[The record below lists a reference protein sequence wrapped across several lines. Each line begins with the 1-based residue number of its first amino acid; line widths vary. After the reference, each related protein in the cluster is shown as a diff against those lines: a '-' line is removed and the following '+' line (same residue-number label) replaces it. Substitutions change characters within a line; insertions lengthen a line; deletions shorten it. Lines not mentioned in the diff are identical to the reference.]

1 MPPTVTP
8 TLDIKITKSALE
20 HLKNLAGEQTKESWL
35 RMSVRQGG
43 CAGMTYVMSF
53 DDPDHTI
60 PGDKVYDFEGLK
72 VVCDPMSLSC
82 IDGLVVDY
90 NASIVGIGGEFQFI
104 NPKAI
109 DTCCCG
115 QSFATAIA

>member
-1 MPPTVTP
+1 MSLTITQE
-8 TLDIKITKSALE
+8 IKITKSALE
-20 HLKNLAGEQTKESWL
+20 HLKDIAQKQPKESWL

-43 CAGMTYVMSF
+43 CSGMTYVMSF
-53 DDPDHTI
+53 DDPDHVI
-60 PGDKVYDFEGLK
+60 AGDSVYQFEGLK

-82 IDGLVVDY
+82 LDGLVVDY
-90 NASIVGIGGEFQFI
+90 NPSIVGIGGEFQFI

-115 QSFATAIA
+115 QSFATSVV

>member
-1 MPPTVTP
+1 MPPTITP

-20 HLKNLAGEQTKESWL
+20 HLKNLAGEQTQESWL

-60 PGDKVYDFEGLK
+60 QGDKVYDFEGLK

-90 NASIVGIGGEFQFI
+90 NPSIVGIGGEFQFI

-115 QSFATAIA
+115 QSFATTIA